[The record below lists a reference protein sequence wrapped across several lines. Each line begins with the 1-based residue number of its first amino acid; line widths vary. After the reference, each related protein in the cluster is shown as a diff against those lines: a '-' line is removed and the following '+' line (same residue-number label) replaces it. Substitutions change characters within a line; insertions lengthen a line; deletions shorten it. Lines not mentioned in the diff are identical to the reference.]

1 MSDELKTLRNVASLA
16 VGSEQ
21 RARLVEAVACEQE
34 PIDAQPSLV
43 LSSTLKS
50 CAGRRRAN
58 RRLWP
63 EAVD

>member
-43 LSSTLKS
+43 LSSTS
-50 CAGRRRAN
+50 WSSAR
-58 RRLWP
+58 P
-63 EAVD
+63 